1 MNFQILSLF
10 PEMIESYLKEGVVGS
25 AYKNNRFTLQ
35 VINPRSFATDA
46 HRSADDRP
54 FGGGDG
60 MVMMPEVMEAAL
72 NARAEKNDHV
82 VYLSPQGSHLT
93 EKKVTEFYSK
103 KSITLICGRYA
114 GLDQR
119 FINTYVDEEISLGD
133 FVISGGELAALCV
146 IDAVVRKIP
155 GSLGNSDSAIDD
167 SFAGPHGGLESP
179 LFTRP
184 QIWQNQTVPD
194 ILLSGHHG
202 RIQIWRDQIA
212 RLVTF
217 KKRPDLLRLNDFE
230 KKQLQKFYMQLT
242 LEDKKVCD
250 IEGLQF

>member
-10 PEMIESYLKEGVVGS
+10 PHMIEAYLSEGVVGS
-25 AYKNNRFTLQ
+25 AYKNNRFSLEL
-35 VINPRSFATDA
+35 INPRSFANDA
-46 HRSADDRP
+46 HKSADDRP

-60 MVMMPEVMEAAL
+60 MVMMPEILESAL
-72 NARAEKNDHV
+72 NSRSEKNDHI
-82 VYLSPQGSHLT
+82 VYLSPQGTHLS
-93 EKKVTEFYSK
+93 EKKVVEFYNK
-103 KSITLICGRYA
+103 KNITLICGRYA

-155 GSLGNSDSAIDD
+155 GCLGNSDSSIED
-167 SFAGPHGGLESP
+167 SFAGTHGGLESP

-184 QIWQNQTVPD
+184 QSWQSQNVPE

-212 RLVTF
+212 KLVTL
-217 KKRPDLLRLNDFE
+217 KKRPDLLSLNDFE
-230 KKQLQKFYMQLT
+230 KKQLQKFYMQLSA
-242 LEDKKVCD
+242 EDKKVCD
-250 IEGLQF
+250 IEGVQF